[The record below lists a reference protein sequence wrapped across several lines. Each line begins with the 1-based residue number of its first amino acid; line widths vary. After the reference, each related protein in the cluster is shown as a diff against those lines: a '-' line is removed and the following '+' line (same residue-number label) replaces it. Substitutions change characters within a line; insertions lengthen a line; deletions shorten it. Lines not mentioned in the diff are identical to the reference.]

1 MDRSKLNKYF
11 KRNEQNAET
20 KTNDKSKQEL
30 KIVGRLRS
38 RKKVAALGR
47 VPLSAGDK

>member
-1 MDRSKLNKYF
+1 MDKYF
-11 KRNEQNAET
+11 KINEESAQT

-38 RKKVAALGR
+38 SKKVAALGS
-47 VPLSAGDK
+47 VPLSAGGK